1 MQALK
6 LLQMESQ
13 RRRHLLRSPFP
24 STTTEVHGNSIVGTT
39 LSVALLSVRRVLSYT
54 GQLLGGFFSPSKF
67 TNENSLF
74 RFNKTR
80 MCRYTLWHEVKRC
93 CFFKKQKT
101 WKQADLLQGREYA
114 RPSSPRVMKRHRGQ
128 WEREGAWVGGWGG
141 VPHQHPIPLSSAS
154 RQQRPQPQKQT
165 GTEERRGARSR
176 GGRARECGKRREKWE
191 GERERKGSRWRRCK
205 NIIISLNAGSLINFR
220 VNVGGGG
227 DLYLSHAW
235 SKCLG
240 YLWHCHCKTVKC
252 SFCILCSWVSV
263 PFS

>member
-24 STTTEVHGNSIVGTT
+24 TTTAEVHGNSIVGTI

-93 CFFKKQKT
+93 YFFKKQKT
-101 WKQADLLQGREYA
+101 WKQAELLQGREYA

-128 WEREGAWVGGWGG
+128 WEREGAWVGGEGAFLTNILS
-141 VPHQHPIPLSSAS
+141 HSPLPPDSRDHSLKS
-154 RQQRPQPQKQT
+154 RQEQ
-165 GTEERRGARSR
+165 RRGVGQGAEGEGQGSV
-176 GGRARECGKRREKWE
+176 GKDEKN
-191 GERERKGSRWRRCK
+191 EREREKGK
-205 NIIISLNAGSLINFR
+205 GADGGVTTSLF
-220 VNVGGGG
+220 
-227 DLYLSHAW
+227 
-235 SKCLG
+235 
-240 YLWHCHCKTVKC
+240 
-252 SFCILCSWVSV
+252 
-263 PFS
+263 P